1 MTALPRQTK
10 ILLAALV
17 PLVFGLEAGCAEGTD
32 APLPPTTSASSSAS
46 SSSGAGGGGAGGA
59 GGGEV
64 VPEPDAPPVLT
75 IVNGVNDHE
84 AIRLCFVPY
93 PDGGDP
99 APYPAD
105 PAGLAFA
112 AAARVDPAMLLPA
125 DEDVYLY
132 VIAGDLT
139 KTKDLGCATLTE
151 GNTPAGVVVAP
162 VAVIPASAFVA
173 KRSLL
178 LVPTGCV
185 GGPGHTDPLE
195 REACGPTYSANAP
208 NPGLLAAAMS
218 RVTAEGHLSLQAA
231 HAAQPMPSVDVRL
244 VPGTEGGMPQQ
255 VAPSLTAGAVG
266 PFPPFRQVA
275 RFELGSIA
283 QTEILTFVPGQFVK
297 TSASPL
303 DAALARGGLTQADFE
318 DGRAFTFVAVGAQPG
333 IAAGAFWHALTWT
346 VVRSDP

>member
-1 MTALPRQTK
+1 MTALPRHTT

-17 PLVFGLEAGCAEGTD
+17 PFVFGLGAGCAEGTD
-32 APLPPTTSASSSAS
+32 APPEPSTSASSSAS
-46 SSSGAGGGGAGGA
+46 SSSGTGGGGGAGG
-59 GGGEV
+59 GGVEV
-64 VPEPDAPPVLT
+64 VPEPDGPPVLT

-99 APYPAD
+99 APVPAGSS
-105 PAGLAFA
+105 GLAFA
-112 AAARVDPAMLLPA
+112 AASRVDPATVLPA
-125 DEDVYLY
+125 DADVYLH
-132 VIAGDLT
+132 VIAGDLA
-139 KTKDLGCATLTE
+139 KTKDLGCAALTG
-151 GNTPAGVVVAP
+151 GNAPAGVVVAP

-185 GGPGHTDPLE
+185 GGPGHTGPLE
-195 REACGPTYSANAP
+195 KEACGATYSADTP

-218 RVTAEGHLSLQAA
+218 RVTAEGNLSLQAA
-231 HAAQPMPSVDVRL
+231 HAAQPMPPVDVRL

-255 VAPSLTAGAVG
+255 LAPSLTAGAVG
-266 PFPPFRQVA
+266 PFPPFRQLA

-283 QTEILTFVPGQFVK
+283 QAEILTFVPGQLVK
-297 TSASPL
+297 TSAAPL
-303 DAALARGGLTQADFE
+303 DAALARGGVTQDDFE
-318 DGRAFTFVAVGAQPG
+318 DGRAFTLIAVGAQPG

-346 VVRSDP
+346 VVRSD

>member
-1 MTALPRQTK
+1 MTAPPRHTNL
-10 ILLAALV
+10 LLAALV
-17 PLVFGLEAGCAEGTD
+17 PLAFGLEAGCAESTD
-32 APLPPTTSASSSAS
+32 APLPPTTSASSSS
-46 SSSGAGGGGAGGA
+46 SSSGTGGGGAGGT

-64 VPEPDAPPVLT
+64 VSEPDGPPVLT

-99 APYPAD
+99 APYPSD
-105 PAGLAFA
+105 PAGLVFA
-112 AAARVDPAMLLPA
+112 AASRVDPATVLPA
-125 DEDVYLY
+125 DKDVYLH
-132 VIAGDLT
+132 VIAGDLP

-151 GNTPAGVVVAP
+151 GNPPTGVVVAP

-173 KRSLL
+173 QRSLL

-195 REACGPTYSANAP
+195 QAACGPTYSADAP

-218 RVTAEGHLSLQAA
+218 RVTAEGRLSLQAA

-244 VPGTEGGMPQQ
+244 VPGTEAGMPQQ
-255 VAPSLTAGAVG
+255 IAPSLTAGAVG

-275 RFELGSIA
+275 RFEVGSIA